1 MILWKVRGHQVD
13 RNIRERGD
21 SDWVTEVEPGNQGE
35 ESEQKLEQ
43 GSSMMTM
50 MFNAGRSDTGN

>member
-21 SDWVTEVEPGNQGE
+21 SDWVIEVEPGNQGE

-43 GSSMMTM
+43 GSSTTTM
-50 MFNAGRSDTGN
+50 MFSAGRSDTGN